1 MNRTVF
7 NCTEE
12 DFVEKTCVSDD
23 KFNEYSTCQS
33 NDSEGSFGNPSE
45 HSVEFESKIISVPKE
60 VSESKSVTTNEKVM
74 IIHSRTWRTY
84 IFDSGCSAH
93 MTGNKDHLDD
103 FEECKGGSV
112 TFGGSK
118 CYIT

>member
-1 MNRTVF
+1 M
-7 NCTEE
+7 E
-12 DFVEKTCVSDD
+12 DK
-23 KFNEYSTCQS
+23 
-33 NDSEGSFGNPSE
+33 G
-45 HSVEFESKIISVPKE
+45 
-60 VSESKSVTTNEKVM
+60 
-74 IIHSRTWRTY
+74 

-118 CYIT
+118 GYITGDAENSSKKGRNLQEEGLDEMVRSTIKEKSEEFETPTQGK